1 MPAGM
6 ASEAIGGVMMAFEH
20 SGLGHAARSTGWLY
34 PLANLVHVLG
44 AALVVG
50 AIATFDIQVLRGPR
64 EAPIVSHTAIPVAIV
79 GLVFQA
85 ASGIVLLSAEA
96 STVVRN
102 PAFQFKMAILV
113 FALANVALFRWRF
126 GRALKT
132 GASLDGAQ
140 TLAAVSLAS
149 WVLVLLAGRS
159 IAYL

>member
-1 MPAGM
+1 MPP
-6 ASEAIGGVMMAFEH
+6 EAIGGVMMAFEH

-50 AIATFDIQVLRGPR
+50 ASATFDIHVLRSPR
-64 EAPIVSHTAIPVAIV
+64 EAAIAWHAAIPVAIV

-85 ASGIVLLSAEA
+85 ASGVVLLSAEA

-102 PAFQFKMAILV
+102 PAFQFKMAM
-113 FALANVALFRWRF
+113 FALGLINVAVFRWRF
-126 GRALKT
+126 GGGLRADIPLE
-132 GASLDGAQ
+132 GA
-140 TLAAVSLAS
+140 TWFAALSLAS
-149 WVLVLLAGRS
+149 WLLVLLAGRF

>member
-1 MPAGM
+1 VPPDG
-6 ASEAIGGVMMAFEH
+6 IGGVMLAFEH

-44 AALVVG
+44 AALLIG

-64 EAPIVSHTAIPVAIV
+64 QAAIVSHTAIPIAIA
-79 GLVFQA
+79 GLVLQA
-85 ASGIVLLSAEA
+85 ASGAVLLSAEA
-96 STVVRN
+96 SSVVRN
-102 PAFQFKMAILV
+102 PAFQFKMAMLI
-113 FALANVALFRWRF
+113 FALANVAVFHWRF

-132 GASLDGAQ
+132 RAPLDGAQ

-149 WVLVLLAGRS
+149 WILVLLAGRS

>member
-1 MPAGM
+1 MPP
-6 ASEAIGGVMMAFEH
+6 EDIGGVMLAFEH
-20 SGLGHAARSTGWLY
+20 SGLGHAARGTGWLY

-50 AIATFDIQVLRGPR
+50 AIATFDIHVLHSPR
-64 EAPIVSHTAIPVAIV
+64 EAAIVWHAAIPVAIV

-85 ASGIVLLSAEA
+85 ASGVVLLSAEA

-102 PAFQFKMAILV
+102 PAFQFKMAMLI
-113 FALANVALFRWRF
+113 FALANVALFHRRF
-126 GRALKT
+126 GRALKGGT
-132 GASLDGAQ
+132 PLDGAR

-149 WVLVLLAGRS
+149 WILVLLAGRS